1 MKIITLNA
9 WDGRGGTTALLNFFK
24 NWQDVD
30 IFCLQEIFNGGEND
44 VDEVKSNVPEK
55 EYRLFTLITEAL
67 PTHQGFFRPSLKDFY
82 GLAMFVKKNITI
94 VEEGVYFVH
103 QYQGYVPDDDIRCH
117 ARNIQYIKTEINGKQ
132 TAVMNFHGLWN
143 GNGKTDTEDR
153 IQQSTNI
160 LHITKN
166 ISENFVLCGDFN
178 LLPDT
183 KSIKMLEAVGLR
195 NLIKE
200 YGITSTRTSYYMKPD
215 RYADY
220 VFVTAGLE
228 VTDFKALPEEV
239 SDHAPLYTEVT

>member
-1 MKIITLNA
+1 
-9 WDGRGGTTALLNFFK
+9 
-24 NWQDVD
+24 
-30 IFCLQEIFNGGEND
+30 
-44 VDEVKSNVPEK
+44 
-55 EYRLFTLITEAL
+55 
-67 PTHQGFFRPSLKDFY
+67 
-82 GLAMFVKKNITI
+82 MFVKKNITI
-94 VEEGVYFVH
+94 VEEGIYFVH

-117 ARNIQYIKTEINGKQ
+117 ARNIQYIKTENNGKQ

-166 ISENFVLCGDFN
+166 ISENFVLSGDFN

-183 KSIKMLEAVGLR
+183 KSIKMLEDVGLR